1 MQKPKFKTTE
11 KAAWVFI
18 NTRLRPAGRPSMER
32 RTAMRNGY
40 LTTASRL
47 LGVSENE
54 LPLPFKDEPM
64 SKFVRRVRAALVQNN
79 AG

>member
-1 MQKPKFKTTE
+1 MQRPKFKTTE
-11 KAAWVFI
+11 KAAWVFV
-18 NTRLRPAGRPSMER
+18 NTRLKPVPRSTMER
-32 RTAMRNGY
+32 RTAMRCGY

-47 LGVSENE
+47 LGIPEAE

-64 SKFVRRVRAALVQNN
+64 SKFVARVRSAIAQN

>member
-11 KAAWVFI
+11 RAAWLFI
-18 NTRLRPAGRPSMER
+18 NTRLRPTAPARMER
-32 RTAMRNGY
+32 RTATRNGY

-47 LGVSENE
+47 LGIAENE
-54 LPLPFKDEPM
+54 LPMPYINEPI
-64 SKFVRRVRAALVQNN
+64 SGFIKRVKS